1 MAPIKFDKSIK
12 DKLENR
18 SINPSINSWDELSR
32 KLDDNGGKR
41 PNKTVL
47 YMGVAASVIG
57 ILFMVNSFFN
67 NSSLNNKN
75 VPVLVDIENASK
87 NSNAVV
93 EKLKQVPLVQTVEKN
108 SKNNDIVNALE
119 ITSEK
124 NKRAKT
130 KKLVANNSNKKNNL
144 AINET
149 GTIDNNL
156 TSKTAMVSKEELR
169 IDVASQ
175 NLSNDAA
182 SEDNLDL
189 EIEQLLNQA
198 HGTVTSVNNNKID
211 ANSLLQDVEYDLDQS
226 FRDKVFET
234 LKTNIKKAATAV
246 AERNN

>member
-57 ILFMVNSFFN
+57 ILFMVNSFLN